1 VPTCTRRRAAL
12 LQFPVTAVSLFAA
25 FALASKMSANPPKAL
40 AKPGPTVLAV
50 DDDPGILRIIE
61 VLLTRNGYTVRTAPN
76 GEKALSLL
84 RNFQPA
90 VLITDVQMPGMSG
103 YDLCSVVKHDERL
116 AAVPVVFLTAQGTPQ
131 DYKTGHDMGA
141 VMYMVK
147 PFKPERLLQVV
158 QMLAPLP

>member
-1 VPTCTRRRAAL
+1 MP
-12 LQFPVTAVSLFAA
+12 
-25 FALASKMSANPPKAL
+25 ANQPKAL
-40 AKPGPTVLAV
+40 AKQGPTVLAV

-61 VLLTRNGYTVRTAPN
+61 MLLSRNGYTVRTAPN

-84 RNFQPA
+84 RSFSPA

-116 AAVPVVFLTAQGTPQ
+116 ATVPVVFLTAQGTPQ